1 MLLAFADTLLFAIA
15 FADTSLFELGECL
28 HVEAYKAHIVFAQQQ
43 GSSSAGI
50 GNGAARKKKKKKE
63 KEREGAAPN
72 AGDFASISSS
82 AEALASGGHFLPDF
96 LFQEDDQARL
106 PPLLRTKP
114 LVAMLLTKPLVPRRR
129 PGEAASVKALYI
141 TIMSLKTEP

>member
-1 MLLAFADTLLFAIA
+1 M
-15 FADTSLFELGECL
+15 
-28 HVEAYKAHIVFAQQQ
+28 FAQQQ
-43 GSSSAGI
+43 GSASAGRWD
-50 GNGAARKKKKKKE
+50 GAARKKKKKKE
-63 KEREGAAPN
+63 EEKEGAAPN

-114 LVAMLLTKPLVPRRR
+114 LVAMLRTKPLFAMPLTKPLLPRRQ

-141 TIMSLKTEP
+141 IIMSLKTEP